1 MHADEKKGLMISPL
15 AYRAR
20 TATIKA
26 AKLAPKV
33 KVFWAPLPVDT
44 IVDGVAVAERFPA
57 AVLETERVPVGMGI
71 VE

>member
-1 MHADEKKGLMISPL
+1 MSISLL
-15 AYRAR
+15 AYRAK
-20 TATIKA
+20 TATIRA
-26 AKLAPKV
+26 TKLAPKV

-57 AVLETERVPVGMGI
+57 AVLETERVPVGMGM